1 MVCSFLNGCNSTYYR
16 PDPRLKTDS
25 KDFKT
30 HYNTDKYN
38 RCHSAITTRLIHCN
52 TLPLYEAQACSYQAL
67 NSCNG
72 IEYMSND
79 LLDGIRYSFPTK
91 EQQLFALIAVSD
103 DLINKV
109 TRIVNTAIQ
118 VHNEDAVLLEHLNTT
133 IENNQA
139 NLEEVK
145 FAKERFDGNGIA
157 LDTIR
162 DQIGDKTS
170 EFIDIKNKLVGSDYL
185 LNYDLKE
192 LVDEIDRRISFF
204 KQAIYTLESMRS
216 EYWKA
221 RDFLRP
227 TLSRLEQAQKDAAD
241 AQEALQE

>member
-1 MVCSFLNGCNSTYYR
+1 
-16 PDPRLKTDS
+16 
-25 KDFKT
+25 
-30 HYNTDKYN
+30 
-38 RCHSAITTRLIHCN
+38 
-52 TLPLYEAQACSYQAL
+52 
-67 NSCNG
+67 
-72 IEYMSND
+72 MSND